1 MTSLRNRRDRCSTSK
16 VLAEELR
23 AENWEETH
31 GKNKNSHTSKNNS
44 ASYTDPPR
52 VGGGVGVTPYNGLY
66 GEVPP
71 KRGTLF
77 RLQVCERVRI
87 SLLEV

>member
-1 MTSLRNRRDRCSTSK
+1 MRRIGRRRTGK
-16 VLAEELR
+16 TKTLTR
-23 AENWEETH
+23 AKTI
-31 GKNKNSHTSKNNS
+31 
-44 ASYTDPPR
+44 PPATQTPPPGG
-52 VGGGVGVTPYNGLY
+52 GGGVGVTPYNGLY

-87 SLLEV
+87 SLFEV

>member
-1 MTSLRNRRDRCSTSK
+1 MTSLRNRRDRYSTSK

-44 ASYTDPPR
+44 ASYADPPP
-52 VGGGVGVTPYNGLY
+52 GGGGGVTPYNGLY
-66 GEVPP
+66 GEVLP
-71 KRGTLF
+71 KTGTLF

-87 SLLEV
+87 SLFEV